1 MAGCQVR
8 WHHRVMKHREDRRVA
23 LVTGASRGIGKATAI
38 SLARAGY
45 DVAFTARTAHEG
57 EGVVAPRL
65 RRNGSATLAVPGS
78 LETTKRL
85 IVDCGAAALPISM
98 DLLNMDSVR
107 AAAATVHAKWGP
119 VRVLVNNAIAHLP
132 GSHDALADLEL
143 TELKAVLTANFAHQV
158 VLTQAVLA
166 GMVES
171 GGGTIVNMSSGS
183 ATSDPPSA
191 PSEGGWGLA
200 YASSKAAFG
209 RLSGAINAEYGHL
222 GVRAFNVD
230 PGFVVTEAAV
240 ARGGASRIADQGFE
254 VDSERAAAEV
264 IVWLAGHEE
273 AGRFLGKNIW
283 SPKLAA
289 ELGLLAHPE

>member
-1 MAGCQVR
+1 MT
-8 WHHRVMKHREDRRVA
+8 RRDENRPVA
-23 LVTGASRGIGKATAI
+23 LVTGASRGVGRAIAI
-38 SLARAGY
+38 SLSRAGY

-57 EGVVAPRL
+57 EGVVPPRL
-65 RRNGSATLAVPGS
+65 RTPGSPMHAVPGS
-78 LETTKRL
+78 LETTKGL
-85 IVDCGAAALPISM
+85 VEDCGAAALPLRM
-98 DLLNMDSVR
+98 DLLDVDTVR
-107 AAAATVHAKWGP
+107 AAAATVHERWGP

-132 GSHDALADLEL
+132 GSHDVLLDVEL
-143 TELKAVLTANFAHQV
+143 NELHAVIAANFAHQL
-158 VLTQAVLA
+158 VLTQEILPT
-166 GMVES
+166 MVS
-171 GGGTIVNMSSGS
+171 NGGGTIFNICSGS

-209 RLSGAINAEYGHL
+209 RLSGAVNAEYRHR

-240 ARGGASRIADQGFE
+240 ARGGASKIAEQGFE

-264 IVWLAGHEE
+264 VAWLAGHDE
-273 AGRFLGKNIW
+273 ADRFLGKVVW

-289 ELGLLAHPE
+289 DLGLLSPHE

>member
-1 MAGCQVR
+1 MARCQVR
-8 WHHRVMKHREDRRVA
+8 WHHRVMEHQEDRPVA

-45 DVAFTARTAHEG
+45 DVAFTARTTHEG
-57 EGVVAPRL
+57 EGMVAPRL
-65 RRNGSATLAVPGS
+65 RKSGSSTHAVPGS
-78 LETTKRL
+78 LETTKSL
-85 IVDCGAAALPISM
+85 IVDCGAAALPIPM
-98 DLLNMDSVR
+98 DLLDIASVR
-107 AAAATVHAKWGP
+107 AAAATVHEQWGP

-143 TELKAVLTANFAHQV
+143 AELRSVITANFAHQV
-158 VLTQAVLA
+158 VLTQAILA
-166 GMVES
+166 EMVES
-171 GGGTIVNMSSGS
+171 GGGTIVNMCSGS

-209 RLSGAINAEYGHL
+209 RLSGAINAEYRHL
-222 GVRAFNVD
+222 GLRAFNVD

-240 ARGGASRIADQGFE
+240 ARGGASKIADQGFE
-254 VDSERAAAEV
+254 ADSERAAAEV

-273 AGRFLGKNIW
+273 ADRFLGKNIW

-289 ELGLLAHPE
+289 ELGLLASPE